1 MTTVIETWQVVPI
14 RKGIRYSKNPEHVPS
29 PDDDARRPLVC
40 TVDRG
45 NCYPILYPHGH
56 FHGNY
61 KVRSVKFP
69 IISLRI
75 VQELTNRIDGL
86 RIVGDV
92 LVISDEDMF
101 ISVSPADDTF
111 RSAKRYTIGITGHP
125 LPLGVFETIFD
136 KYRYLPDNSRIPVYK
151 LSNRIRVN
159 SSLALTRVIPHLD
172 QDVLTLI
179 SSFCG

>member
-1 MTTVIETWQVVPI
+1 MTTVIETWQVVSTW
-14 RKGIRYSKNPEHVPS
+14 KGIRYSKNPEHVQN

-40 TVDRG
+40 
-45 NCYPILYPHGH
+45 CCPIVSPHDH
-56 FHGNY
+56 FHNNY

-101 ISVSPADDTF
+101 ISVSPVDDTF

-125 LPLGVFETIFD
+125 LPLGVFETIVD
-136 KYRYLPDNSRIPVYK
+136 KYTYLPDNSRIPVYK

-159 SSLALTRVIPHLD
+159 SSLALTRVLPHLD